1 MSVSSRIDNW
11 KCRWKNFWQT
21 NFYVAHFQRR
31 TQSLSKIV
39 TNHHSSTMFEIQ
51 PKKCHFYFKN
61 QFESSRQKSI
71 IQAQFL
77 SFLGGKIQIFL
88 KSKWD
93 ISKSFQT
100 VCRSKLKTFKKVNHM
115 GYQLLLNTN
124 QEIKM
129 RWDDYQKMGLFCY
142 ICLVDLVLQKLLFH
156 SRKKLKSKQIY
167 LYWREVWE
175 QQKSINSSH
184 ASLQSQKGVLRTQV
198 CNQTSIIVFV
208 LLNSHL

>member
-1 MSVSSRIDNW
+1 
-11 KCRWKNFWQT
+11 
-21 NFYVAHFQRR
+21 
-31 TQSLSKIV
+31 
-39 TNHHSSTMFEIQ
+39 
-51 PKKCHFYFKN
+51 
-61 QFESSRQKSI
+61 
-71 IQAQFL
+71 
-77 SFLGGKIQIFL
+77 
-88 KSKWD
+88 
-93 ISKSFQT
+93 
-100 VCRSKLKTFKKVNHM
+100 M

-156 SRKKLKSKQIY
+156 SRKKQVLSKQIY

-198 CNQTSIIVFV
+198 CNNLNYCICTFKFSPWCVRILIPTWNSSIPIIFSRTKGENSARNETDLHSPFHFSIQTLRKKKENQNTLQPQKKSSSRMDWS
-208 LLNSHL
+208 NR

>member
-1 MSVSSRIDNW
+1 MSYLN
-11 KCRWKNFWQT
+11 
-21 NFYVAHFQRR
+21 A
-31 TQSLSKIV
+31 SLLAGAE
-39 TNHHSSTMFEIQ
+39 FRGGR
-51 PKKCHFYFKN
+51 PLL
-61 QFESSRQKSI
+61 QFQKSI

-77 SFLGGKIQIFL
+77 SFLGGK
-88 KSKWD
+88 SKWD
-93 ISKSFQT
+93 ITISFQT
-100 VCRSKLKTFKKVNHM
+100 MCRSKLKTFKKVNHM

-156 SRKKLKSKQIY
+156 SRKKQVLSKQIY

>member
-1 MSVSSRIDNW
+1 M
-11 KCRWKNFWQT
+11 CR
-21 NFYVAHFQRR
+21 
-31 TQSLSKIV
+31 
-39 TNHHSSTMFEIQ
+39 
-51 PKKCHFYFKN
+51 
-61 QFESSRQKSI
+61 
-71 IQAQFL
+71 
-77 SFLGGKIQIFL
+77 
-88 KSKWD
+88 
-93 ISKSFQT
+93 
-100 VCRSKLKTFKKVNHM
+100 FKKVNHM

-156 SRKKLKSKQIY
+156 SRKKKQVLSKQIY